1 METDIIKR
9 INESGRVF
17 YGSEDVARAC
27 PEPDGTVETF
37 GLGRYVTAEELADE
51 YLNRGLVPAGISG
64 ILALGDNVL
73 DERRYVATQWKDSD
87 GNWCSAAFYRWDV
100 GRRVRVYRYDG
111 GAWSDIWWFCGVREL
126 GTKDTPPSSE
136 SLDLGT
142 TADDVSEAI
151 EMVKKAGYEVWRRM

>member
-1 METDIIKR
+1 METDIINK

-37 GLGRYVTAEELADE
+37 GLGRYVTGEELADE
-51 YLNRGLVPAGISG
+51 YLKRGLVPAGISG

-73 DERRYVATQWKDSD
+73 DERKYVATQWKDAD
-87 GNWCSAAFYRWDV
+87 GNWCYATSYRWYDK
-100 GRRVRVYRYDG
+100 RRVDVYRLVSG
-111 GAWSDIWWFCGVREL
+111 WHGRWWFCGVREL
-126 GTKDTPPSSE
+126 GAKDTPTSSE
-136 SLDLGT
+136 SLDLGP